1 MVVIMRPQ
9 MKRSQ
14 NRVLQRQQTLPGVV
28 TRVPT
33 PHHIS
38 SDQLNNKSPLRC
50 SASYACGLC
59 ECSSRCKDPEAYV
72 KCSNNAVGNETT

>member
-14 NRVLQRQQTLPGVV
+14 NRVLQRQKTLPGVV

-38 SDQLNNKSPLRC
+38 SDQLNNKSPFDALHLVHVVCVNARQDV
-50 SASYACGLC
+50 
-59 ECSSRCKDPEAYV
+59 KIPKPYV
-72 KCSNNAVGNETT
+72 KCSNNAVNNEMA